1 MTKIE
6 ELQFITHGDWAN
18 NFLTYVHRVQNFC
31 LISPCVIISVVVALP
46 EPVDQG
52 KGGKREAFP
61 SRTRGSGRDAMEIRY
76 TEASVIIIG

>member
-1 MTKIE
+1 MRYHFFMQINWFSLKCTLSRKRE
-6 ELQFITHGDWAN
+6 KGVPGNTRQ
-18 NFLTYVHRVQNFC
+18 
-31 LISPCVIISVVVALP
+31 SVCIVVALP

-76 TEASVIIIG
+76 TEASVINNG